1 MRLEVF
7 LFLMWL
13 SLIYAYN
20 AKNVD
25 SKDVILLKKPYH
37 GSQNNAFGHSVALP
51 RNRNAWNYVYIGA
64 PHDETHGNVFK
75 CRFTAKNLK
84 PQSPTCSKVVGK
96 LVYLK

>member
-1 MRLEVF
+1 
-7 LFLMWL
+7 MWL

-25 SKDVILLKKPYH
+25 SKDVIFLKNPYH

-64 PHDETHGNVFK
+64 PHDDIHGNVFK
-75 CRFTAKNLK
+75 CKFDASDLNQQTPN
-84 PQSPTCSKVVGK
+84 TCSKVIGN
-96 LVYLK
+96 LI